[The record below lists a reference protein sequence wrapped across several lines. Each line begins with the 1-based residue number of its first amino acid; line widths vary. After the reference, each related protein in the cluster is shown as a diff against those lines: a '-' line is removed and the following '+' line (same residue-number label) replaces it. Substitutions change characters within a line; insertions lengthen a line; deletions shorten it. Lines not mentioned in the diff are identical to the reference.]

1 MEKVL
6 TDSATDSEYFKNLV
20 SQMRDCGYP
29 QDIDRVKIHI
39 PNAEQRLRGGLQ
51 YFVNMK
57 AGCNAEWNERNYRPI
72 VDWMTDNKG
81 KGLLMLGGCGLGKSL
96 IGMYILPLLIKDVH
110 RKVVNIFNA
119 QELNKKIDEIL
130 NLHIVCIDD
139 IGTEDNLNSYGNKR
153 MPFAELCDAAEKKG
167 KLLILT
173 TNLNIDGLQERYG
186 DRVVDRLI
194 ATTKAVPFT
203 GDSLRK

>member
-1 MEKVL
+1 MEQI
-6 TDSATDSEYFKNLV
+6 DGEYFKNLI
-20 SQMRDCGYP
+20 SQMRDTGYP
-29 QDIDRVKIHI
+29 QEIDRVQISI
-39 PNAEQRLRGGLQ
+39 PNAEKRLRGGLQ
-51 YFVNMK
+51 YVVNMK
-57 AGCNAEWNERNYRPI
+57 SGCNAEWNERNYRPI

-81 KGLLMLGGCGLGKSL
+81 KGLLMFGGCGLGKSV

-110 RKVVNIFNA
+110 KKVVNIFSA

-130 NLHIVCIDD
+130 KLHIIYIDD

-153 MPFAELCDAAEKKG
+153 MPFAELCDDAEKKG

-173 TNLNIDGLQERYG
+173 TNLSIDELTERYG

>member
-1 MEKVL
+1 MEQI
-6 TDSATDSEYFKNLV
+6 DGEYFKNLI
-20 SQMRDCGYP
+20 SQMRDTGYP
-29 QDIDRVKIHI
+29 QEIDRVQISI
-39 PNAEQRLRGGLQ
+39 PNAEKRLRGGLQ
-51 YFVNMK
+51 YVVNMK
-57 AGCNAEWNERNYRPI
+57 SGCNAEWNEHNYRPI

-81 KGLLMLGGCGLGKSL
+81 KGLLMFGGCGLGKSV

-110 RKVVNIFNA
+110 KKVVNIFSA

-130 NLHIVCIDD
+130 KLHIIYIDD
-139 IGTEDNLNSYGNKR
+139 VGTEDNLNSYGNKR
-153 MPFAELCDAAEKKG
+153 MPFAELCDDAEKNG

-173 TNLNIDGLQERYG
+173 TNLSIDELTERYG

>member
-1 MEKVL
+1 MEQI
-6 TDSATDSEYFKNLV
+6 DGEYFKNLI
-20 SQMRDCGYP
+20 SQMRDTGYP
-29 QDIDRVKIHI
+29 QEIDRVQISI
-39 PNAEQRLRGGLQ
+39 PNAEKRLRGGLQ
-51 YFVNMK
+51 YVVNMK
-57 AGCNAEWNERNYRPI
+57 SGCNAEWNEHNYRPI

-81 KGLLMLGGCGLGKSL
+81 KGLLMFGGCGLGKSV
-96 IGMYILPLLIKDVH
+96 IGMYIIPLLIKDVH
-110 RKVVNIFNA
+110 KKVVNIFSA

-130 NLHIVCIDD
+130 KLHIIYIDD

-153 MPFAELCDAAEKKG
+153 MPFAELCDDAEKKG

-173 TNLNIDGLQERYG
+173 TNLSIDELTERYG

>member
-1 MEKVL
+1 MEQI
-6 TDSATDSEYFKNLV
+6 DGEYFKNLV
-20 SQMRDCGYP
+20 SQMRDTGYP
-29 QDIDRVKIHI
+29 QEIDRVQISI
-39 PNAEQRLRGGLQ
+39 PNAEKRLRGGLQ
-51 YFVNMK
+51 YVVNMK
-57 AGCNAEWNERNYRPI
+57 SGCNAEWNEHNYRPI

-81 KGLLMLGGCGLGKSL
+81 KGLLMFGGCGLGKSV

-110 RKVVNIFNA
+110 KKVVNIFSA

-130 NLHIVCIDD
+130 KLHIIYVDD

-153 MPFAELCDAAEKKG
+153 MPFAELCDDAEKKG

-173 TNLNIDGLQERYG
+173 TNLSIDELTERYG

>member
-1 MEKVL
+1 MEQI
-6 TDSATDSEYFKNLV
+6 DSEYFKNLV
-20 SQMRDCGYP
+20 SQMRDTGYP
-29 QDIDRVKIHI
+29 QEIDRVQISI
-39 PNAEQRLRGGLQ
+39 PNAEKRLRGGLQ
-51 YFVNMK
+51 YVVNMK
-57 AGCNAEWNERNYRPI
+57 SGCNAEWNERNYRPI

-81 KGLLMLGGCGLGKSL
+81 KGLLMFGGCGLGKSV

-110 RKVVNIFNA
+110 KKVVNIFSA

-130 NLHIVCIDD
+130 KLHIIYIDD
-139 IGTEDNLNSYGNKR
+139 IGTEDNLNYYGNKR

-173 TNLNIDGLQERYG
+173 TNLSIDELTEKYG

>member
-1 MEKVL
+1 MEQI
-6 TDSATDSEYFKNLV
+6 DGEYFKNLV
-20 SQMRDCGYP
+20 SQMRDTGYP
-29 QDIDRVKIHI
+29 QEIDRVQISI
-39 PNAEQRLRGGLQ
+39 PNAEKRLRGGLQ
-51 YFVNMK
+51 YVVNMK
-57 AGCNAEWNERNYRPI
+57 SGCNAEWNERNYRPI

-81 KGLLMLGGCGLGKSL
+81 KGLLMFGGCGLGKSV

-110 RKVVNIFNA
+110 KKVVNIFSA

-130 NLHIVCIDD
+130 KLHIIYIDD

-173 TNLNIDGLQERYG
+173 TNLSIDELTQRYG

>member
-1 MEKVL
+1 MEQI
-6 TDSATDSEYFKNLV
+6 DSEYFKKLV
-20 SQMRDCGYP
+20 SQMRDTGYP
-29 QDIDRVKIHI
+29 QEIDRVQINI
-39 PNAEQRLRGGLQ
+39 PNAEKRLRGGLQ
-51 YFVNMK
+51 YVVNMK
-57 AGCNAEWNERNYRPI
+57 SGCNAEWNEHNYRPI

-81 KGLLMLGGCGLGKSL
+81 KGLLMFGGCGLGKSV

-110 RKVVNIFNA
+110 KKVVNIFSA

-130 NLHIVCIDD
+130 KLNIIYIDD

-173 TNLNIDGLQERYG
+173 TNLSIDELTQRYG

>member
-1 MEKVL
+1 MEQI
-6 TDSATDSEYFKNLV
+6 DGEYFKNLI
-20 SQMRDCGYP
+20 SQMRDTGYP
-29 QDIDRVKIHI
+29 QEIDRVQISI
-39 PNAEQRLRGGLQ
+39 PNAEKRLRGGLQ
-51 YFVNMK
+51 YVVNMK
-57 AGCNAEWNERNYRPI
+57 SGCNAEWNEHNYRPI

-81 KGLLMLGGCGLGKSL
+81 KGLLMFGGCGLGKSV

-110 RKVVNIFNA
+110 KKVVNIFSA
-119 QELNKKIDEIL
+119 QELNKNIDEIL
-130 NLHIVCIDD
+130 KLHIIYIDD

-153 MPFAELCDAAEKKG
+153 MPFAELCDAAEKNG

-173 TNLNIDGLQERYG
+173 TNLSIDELTQRYG

>member
-1 MEKVL
+1 MEQI
-6 TDSATDSEYFKNLV
+6 DSEYFKKLV
-20 SQMRDCGYP
+20 SQMRDTGYP
-29 QDIDRVKIHI
+29 QEIDRVQINI
-39 PNAEQRLRGGLQ
+39 PNAEKRLRGGLQ
-51 YFVNMK
+51 YVVNMK
-57 AGCNAEWNERNYRPI
+57 SGCNAEWNEHNYRPI

-81 KGLLMLGGCGLGKSL
+81 KGLLMFGGCGLGKSV

-110 RKVVNIFNA
+110 KKVVNIFSA

-130 NLHIVCIDD
+130 KLHIIYIDD

-173 TNLNIDGLQERYG
+173 TNLSIDDLTQRYG

>member
-1 MEKVL
+1 MEQII
-6 TDSATDSEYFKNLV
+6 DNEYFRNLV
-20 SQMRDCGYP
+20 SQMRDTGYP
-29 QDIDRVKIHI
+29 QEIDRVQISI
-39 PNAEQRLRGGLQ
+39 PNAEKRLRGGLQ
-51 YFVNMK
+51 YVVNMK
-57 AGCNAEWNERNYRPI
+57 SGCNAEWNEHNYRPI

-81 KGLLMLGGCGLGKSL
+81 KGLLMFGGCGLGKSV

-110 RKVVNIFNA
+110 RKVVTIFNA
-119 QELNKKIDEIL
+119 QELNQKIDEIL
-130 NLHIVCIDD
+130 KLHIIYIDD

-173 TNLNIDGLQERYG
+173 TNLSIDELTQRYG

-194 ATTKAVPFT
+194 ATTKAVPFI

>member
-1 MEKVL
+1 MEQI
-6 TDSATDSEYFKNLV
+6 DGEYFKNLI
-20 SQMRDCGYP
+20 SQMRDTGYP
-29 QDIDRVKIHI
+29 QEIDRVQISI
-39 PNAEQRLRGGLQ
+39 PNAEKRLRGGLQ
-51 YFVNMK
+51 YVVNMK
-57 AGCNAEWNERNYRPI
+57 SGCNAEWNEHNYRPI

-81 KGLLMLGGCGLGKSL
+81 KGLLMFGGCGLGKSV

-110 RKVVNIFNA
+110 KKVVNIFSA

-130 NLHIVCIDD
+130 KLHIIYIDD

-153 MPFAELCDAAEKKG
+153 MPFAELCDDAEKKG

-173 TNLNIDGLQERYG
+173 TNLSIDELTERYG

-194 ATTKAVPFT
+194 ATTKAVPFA

>member
-1 MEKVL
+1 MEQI
-6 TDSATDSEYFKNLV
+6 DGEYFKNLV
-20 SQMRDCGYP
+20 SQMRDTGYP
-29 QDIDRVKIHI
+29 QEIDRVQISI
-39 PNAEQRLRGGLQ
+39 PNAEKRLRGGLQ
-51 YFVNMK
+51 YVVNMK
-57 AGCNAEWNERNYRPI
+57 SGCNAEWNERNYRPI

-81 KGLLMLGGCGLGKSL
+81 KGLLMFGGCGLGKSV

-110 RKVVNIFNA
+110 KKVVNIFSA

-130 NLHIVCIDD
+130 KLHIIYIDD

-153 MPFAELCDAAEKKG
+153 MPFAELCDDAEKKG

-173 TNLNIDGLQERYG
+173 TNLSIDELTERYG

>member
-1 MEKVL
+1 MEQI
-6 TDSATDSEYFKNLV
+6 DSEYFKKLV
-20 SQMRDCGYP
+20 SQMRDTGYP
-29 QDIDRVKIHI
+29 QEIDRVQINI
-39 PNAEQRLRGGLQ
+39 PNAEKRLRGGLQ
-51 YFVNMK
+51 YVVNMK
-57 AGCNAEWNERNYRPI
+57 SGYNAEWNEHNYRPI

-81 KGLLMLGGCGLGKSL
+81 KGLLMFGGCGLGKSV

-110 RKVVNIFNA
+110 KKVVNIFSA

-130 NLHIVCIDD
+130 KLHIIYIDD

-173 TNLNIDGLQERYG
+173 TNLSIDELTQRYG

>member
-1 MEKVL
+1 MEQI
-6 TDSATDSEYFKNLV
+6 DSEYFKKLV
-20 SQMRDCGYP
+20 SQMRDTGYP
-29 QDIDRVKIHI
+29 QEIDRVQINI
-39 PNAEQRLRGGLQ
+39 PNAEKRLRGGLQ
-51 YFVNMK
+51 YVVNMK
-57 AGCNAEWNERNYRPI
+57 SGRNAEWNERNYRPI

-81 KGLLMLGGCGLGKSL
+81 KGLLMFGGCGLGKSV

-110 RKVVNIFNA
+110 KKVVNIFSA
-119 QELNKKIDEIL
+119 HELNQKIDDIL
-130 NLHIVCIDD
+130 KLHIIYVDD

-173 TNLNIDGLQERYG
+173 TNLSIDELTQRYG

-194 ATTKAVPFT
+194 ATTKAVPFV

>member
-1 MEKVL
+1 MEQI
-6 TDSATDSEYFKNLV
+6 DNEYFRNLV
-20 SQMRDCGYP
+20 SQMRDTGYP
-29 QDIDRVKIHI
+29 QEIDRVQISI
-39 PNAEQRLRGGLQ
+39 PNAEKRLRGGLQ
-51 YFVNMK
+51 YVVNMK
-57 AGCNAEWNERNYRPI
+57 SGCNAEWNEHNYRPI

-81 KGLLMLGGCGLGKSL
+81 KGLLMFGGCGLGKSV

-110 RKVVNIFNA
+110 KKVVNIFSA
-119 QELNKKIDEIL
+119 QELNKKIDDIL
-130 NLHIVCIDD
+130 KLHIIYIDD

-173 TNLNIDGLQERYG
+173 TNLSIDELTQRYG

-194 ATTKAVPFT
+194 ATTKAVPFV

>member
-1 MEKVL
+1 MEQII
-6 TDSATDSEYFKNLV
+6 DNEYFRNLV
-20 SQMRDCGYP
+20 SQMRDTGY
-29 QDIDRVKIHI
+29 QQEIDRVQINI
-39 PNAEQRLRGGLQ
+39 PNAEKRLRGGLQ
-51 YFVNMK
+51 YVVNMK
-57 AGCNAEWNERNYRPI
+57 SGCNAEWNERNYRPI

-81 KGLLMLGGCGLGKSL
+81 KGLLMFGGCGLGKSV

-110 RKVVNIFNA
+110 KKVVNIFSA

-130 NLHIVCIDD
+130 KLHIIYIDD

-173 TNLNIDGLQERYG
+173 TNLSIDELTQRYG

>member
-1 MEKVL
+1 MEQI
-6 TDSATDSEYFKNLV
+6 DGEYFKNLV
-20 SQMRDCGYP
+20 SQMRDTGYP
-29 QDIDRVKIHI
+29 QEIDRVQISI
-39 PNAEQRLRGGLQ
+39 PNAEKRLRGGLQ
-51 YFVNMK
+51 YVVNMK
-57 AGCNAEWNERNYRPI
+57 SGCNAEWNEHNYRPI

-81 KGLLMLGGCGLGKSL
+81 KGLLMFGGCGLGKSV

-110 RKVVNIFNA
+110 KKVVNIFSA

-130 NLHIVCIDD
+130 KLHIIYIDD

-153 MPFAELCDAAEKKG
+153 MPFAELCGDAEKKG

-173 TNLNIDGLQERYG
+173 TNLSIDELTERYG

>member
-1 MEKVL
+1 MEQI
-6 TDSATDSEYFKNLV
+6 DSEYFKNLV
-20 SQMRDCGYP
+20 SQMRDTGYP
-29 QDIDRVKIHI
+29 QEIDRVQISI
-39 PNAEQRLRGGLQ
+39 PNAEKRLRGGLQ
-51 YFVNMK
+51 YVVNMK
-57 AGCNAEWNERNYRPI
+57 SGCNAEWNERNYRPI

-81 KGLLMLGGCGLGKSL
+81 KGLLMFGGCGLGKSV
-96 IGMYILPLLIKDVH
+96 IEMYILPLLIKDVH
-110 RKVVNIFNA
+110 KKVVNIFSA

-130 NLHIVCIDD
+130 KLHIIYIDD

-153 MPFAELCDAAEKKG
+153 MPFAELCDDAEKKG

-173 TNLNIDGLQERYG
+173 TNLSIDELTERYG

>member
-1 MEKVL
+1 MEQI
-6 TDSATDSEYFKNLV
+6 DNEYFRNLV
-20 SQMRDCGYP
+20 SQMRDTGYS
-29 QDIDRVKIHI
+29 QEIDRVQISI
-39 PNAEQRLRGGLQ
+39 PNAEKRLRGGLQ
-51 YFVNMK
+51 YVVNMK
-57 AGCNAEWNERNYRPI
+57 SGCNAEWNEHNYRPI

-81 KGLLMLGGCGLGKSL
+81 KGLLMFGGCGLGKSV

-110 RKVVNIFNA
+110 KKVVNIFSA
-119 QELNKKIDEIL
+119 QELNKKIDDIL
-130 NLHIVCIDD
+130 KLHIIYIDD

-173 TNLNIDGLQERYG
+173 TNLSIDELTQRYG

-194 ATTKAVPFT
+194 ATTKAVPFV

>member
-1 MEKVL
+1 MEQI
-6 TDSATDSEYFKNLV
+6 DGEYFKNLI
-20 SQMRDCGYP
+20 SQMRDTGYP
-29 QDIDRVKIHI
+29 QEIDRVQISI
-39 PNAEQRLRGGLQ
+39 PNAEKRLRGCLQ
-51 YFVNMK
+51 YVVNMK
-57 AGCNAEWNERNYRPI
+57 SGCNAEWNEHNYRPI

-81 KGLLMLGGCGLGKSL
+81 KGLLMFGGCGLGKSV
-96 IGMYILPLLIKDVH
+96 IGMYILPFLIKDVH
-110 RKVVNIFNA
+110 KKVVNIFSA

-130 NLHIVCIDD
+130 KLHIIYIDD

-153 MPFAELCDAAEKKG
+153 MPFAELCDDAEKKG

-173 TNLNIDGLQERYG
+173 TNLSIDELTERYG

-194 ATTKAVPFT
+194 ATTKAVPFI

>member
-1 MEKVL
+1 MEQI
-6 TDSATDSEYFKNLV
+6 DSEYFKNLV
-20 SQMRDCGYP
+20 SQMRDTGYP
-29 QDIDRVKIHI
+29 QEIDRVQINI
-39 PNAEQRLRGGLQ
+39 PNAEKRLRGGLQ
-51 YFVNMK
+51 YVVNMK
-57 AGCNAEWNERNYRPI
+57 SGYNAEWNEHNYRPI

-81 KGLLMLGGCGLGKSL
+81 KGLLMFGGCGLGKSV

-110 RKVVNIFNA
+110 KKVVNIFSA

-130 NLHIVCIDD
+130 KLHIIYIDD

-153 MPFAELCDAAEKKG
+153 MPFAELCDAAEKNG
-167 KLLILT
+167 KLLIIT
-173 TNLNIDGLQERYG
+173 TNLSIDELTQRYG

>member
-1 MEKVL
+1 MEQI
-6 TDSATDSEYFKNLV
+6 DSEYFKKLV
-20 SQMRDCGYP
+20 SQMRDTGYP
-29 QDIDRVKIHI
+29 QEIDRVQINI
-39 PNAEQRLRGGLQ
+39 PNAEKRLRGGLQ
-51 YFVNMK
+51 YVVNMK
-57 AGCNAEWNERNYRPI
+57 SGCDAEWNERNYRPI

-81 KGLLMLGGCGLGKSL
+81 KGLLMFGGCGLGKSV

-110 RKVVNIFNA
+110 KKVVNIFSS
-119 QELNKKIDEIL
+119 QELNQKIDEIL
-130 NLHIVCIDD
+130 KLHIIYIDD

-173 TNLNIDGLQERYG
+173 TNLSIDELTKRYG

>member
-1 MEKVL
+1 MEQI
-6 TDSATDSEYFKNLV
+6 DSAYFRNLV
-20 SQMRDCGYP
+20 SQMRDTGYP
-29 QDIDRVKIHI
+29 QEMDRVQISI
-39 PNAEQRLRGGLQ
+39 PNAEKRLRGGLQ
-51 YFVNMK
+51 YVVSMK
-57 AGCNAEWNERNYRPI
+57 SGCDAEWNEHNYRPI
-72 VDWMTDNKG
+72 VDWMTNNRG
-81 KGLLMLGGCGLGKSL
+81 KGLLMFGGCGLGKSV

-110 RKVVNIFNA
+110 HKVVNIFNA
-119 QELNKKIDEIL
+119 QELNQRIDEIL
-130 NLHIVCIDD
+130 KLHIIYIDD

-173 TNLNIDGLQERYG
+173 TNLSIEELMARYG

-194 ATTKAVPFT
+194 ATTKAVPFI

>member
-1 MEKVL
+1 MEQI
-6 TDSATDSEYFKNLV
+6 DGEYFKNLV
-20 SQMRDCGYP
+20 SQMRDTGYP
-29 QDIDRVKIHI
+29 QEIDRVQISI
-39 PNAEQRLRGGLQ
+39 PNAEKRLRGGLQ
-51 YFVNMK
+51 YVVNMK
-57 AGCNAEWNERNYRPI
+57 SGCNAEWNERNYRPI

-81 KGLLMLGGCGLGKSL
+81 KGLLMFGGCGLGKSV

-110 RKVVNIFNA
+110 KKVVNIFSA

-130 NLHIVCIDD
+130 KLHIIYVDD

-153 MPFAELCDAAEKKG
+153 MPFAELCDDAEKKG

-173 TNLNIDGLQERYG
+173 TNLSIDELTERYG

>member
-1 MEKVL
+1 MEQI
-6 TDSATDSEYFKNLV
+6 DGEYFKNLI
-20 SQMRDCGYP
+20 SQMRDTGYP
-29 QDIDRVKIHI
+29 QEIDRVQISI
-39 PNAEQRLRGGLQ
+39 PNAEKRLRGGLQ
-51 YFVNMK
+51 YVVNMK
-57 AGCNAEWNERNYRPI
+57 SGCNAEWNEHNYRPI

-81 KGLLMLGGCGLGKSL
+81 KGLLMFGGCGLGKSV

-110 RKVVNIFNA
+110 KKVVNIFSA

-130 NLHIVCIDD
+130 KLHIIYVDD

-153 MPFAELCDAAEKKG
+153 MPFAELCDDAEKNG

-173 TNLNIDGLQERYG
+173 TNLSIDELTERYG

>member
-1 MEKVL
+1 MEQII
-6 TDSATDSEYFKNLV
+6 DNEYFRNLV
-20 SQMRDCGYP
+20 FQMRDTGYP
-29 QDIDRVKIHI
+29 QEIDRVQISI
-39 PNAEQRLRGGLQ
+39 PNAEKRLRGGLQ
-51 YFVNMK
+51 YVVNMK
-57 AGCNAEWNERNYRPI
+57 SGCNAEWNEHNYRPI

-81 KGLLMLGGCGLGKSL
+81 KGLLMFGGCGLGKSV
-96 IGMYILPLLIKDVH
+96 IGMYILPFLIKDVH
-110 RKVVNIFNA
+110 KKVVNIFSA
-119 QELNKKIDEIL
+119 QELNQKIDEIL
-130 NLHIVCIDD
+130 KLHIIYIDD

-173 TNLNIDGLQERYG
+173 TNLSIDELTQRYG

-194 ATTKAVPFT
+194 ATTKAVPFI

>member
-1 MEKVL
+1 MEQI
-6 TDSATDSEYFKNLV
+6 DSEYFKKLV
-20 SQMRDCGYP
+20 SQMRDTGYP
-29 QDIDRVKIHI
+29 QEIDRVQINI
-39 PNAEQRLRGGLQ
+39 PNAEKRLRGGLQ
-51 YFVNMK
+51 YVVNMK
-57 AGCNAEWNERNYRPI
+57 SGCNAEWNEHNYRPI

-81 KGLLMLGGCGLGKSL
+81 KGLLMFGGCGLGKSV
-96 IGMYILPLLIKDVH
+96 IGMYILPILIKDVH
-110 RKVVNIFNA
+110 IKVVNIFSA
-119 QELNKKIDEIL
+119 QELNKNIDEIL
-130 NLHIVCIDD
+130 KLHIIYIDD

-153 MPFAELCDAAEKKG
+153 MPFAELCDAAEKNG

-173 TNLNIDGLQERYG
+173 TNLSIDELTQRYG

>member
-1 MEKVL
+1 MEQI
-6 TDSATDSEYFKNLV
+6 DGEYFKNLI
-20 SQMRDCGYP
+20 SQMRDTGYP
-29 QDIDRVKIHI
+29 QEIDRVQINI
-39 PNAEQRLRGGLQ
+39 PNAEKRLRGGLQ
-51 YFVNMK
+51 YVVNMK
-57 AGCNAEWNERNYRPI
+57 SGCNAEWNEHNYRPI

-81 KGLLMLGGCGLGKSL
+81 KGLLMFGGCGLGKSV

-110 RKVVNIFNA
+110 KKVVNIFSA

-130 NLHIVCIDD
+130 KLHIIYIDD

-153 MPFAELCDAAEKKG
+153 MPFAELCDDAEKKG

-173 TNLNIDGLQERYG
+173 TNLSIDELTERYG

>member
-1 MEKVL
+1 MEQI
-6 TDSATDSEYFKNLV
+6 DGEYFKNLI
-20 SQMRDCGYP
+20 SQMRDTGYP
-29 QDIDRVKIHI
+29 QEIDRVQISI
-39 PNAEQRLRGGLQ
+39 PNAEKRLRGGLQ
-51 YFVNMK
+51 YVVNMK
-57 AGCNAEWNERNYRPI
+57 SGCNAEWNERNYRPI
-72 VDWMTDNKG
+72 VDWMTDNNG
-81 KGLLMLGGCGLGKSL
+81 KGLLMFGGCGLGKSV

-110 RKVVNIFNA
+110 KKVVNIFSA

-130 NLHIVCIDD
+130 KLHIIYIDD

-153 MPFAELCDAAEKKG
+153 MPFAELCDDAEKKG

-173 TNLNIDGLQERYG
+173 TNLSIDELTERYG

>member
-1 MEKVL
+1 MEQI
-6 TDSATDSEYFKNLV
+6 DGEYFKNLI
-20 SQMRDCGYP
+20 SQMRDTGYP
-29 QDIDRVKIHI
+29 QEIDRVQISI
-39 PNAEQRLRGGLQ
+39 PNAEKRLRGGLQ
-51 YFVNMK
+51 YVVNMK
-57 AGCNAEWNERNYRPI
+57 SGCNAEWNEHNYRPI

-81 KGLLMLGGCGLGKSL
+81 KGLLMFGGCGLGKSV

-110 RKVVNIFNA
+110 KKVVNIFSA

-130 NLHIVCIDD
+130 KLHIIYIDD

-153 MPFAELCDAAEKKG
+153 VPFAELCDDAEKKG

-173 TNLNIDGLQERYG
+173 TNLSIDELTERYG

>member
-1 MEKVL
+1 MKKVL
-6 TDSATDSEYFKNLV
+6 ADSTTDSEYFKNLV

-29 QDIDRVKIHI
+29 QDIDRVQIHI

-57 AGCNAEWNERNYRPI
+57 SGCNAEWNERNYRPI

-130 NLHIVCIDD
+130 NLHIVYIDD

-173 TNLNIDGLQERYG
+173 TNLNIEGLQERYG
-186 DRVVDRLI
+186 DRVADRLV
-194 ATTKAVPFT
+194 ATTKAVPFI

>member
-6 TDSATDSEYFKNLV
+6 KDSTDSEYFKSLV
-20 SQMRDCGYP
+20 AQMRDCGYP
-29 QDIDRVKIHI
+29 QDIDRVHIHI
-39 PNAEQRLRGGLQ
+39 PNAEHRLRGGLQ

-57 AGCNAEWNERNYRPI
+57 SGCNAEWNENNYRPI
-72 VDWMTDNKG
+72 VDWMADNKG

-130 NLHIVCIDD
+130 NMHIVYIDD

-153 MPFAELCDAAEKKG
+153 MPFAELCDAAE
-167 KLLILT
+167 
-173 TNLNIDGLQERYG
+173 NLNS
-186 DRVVDRLI
+186 
-194 ATTKAVPFT
+194 AT
-203 GDSLRK
+203 L

>member
-1 MEKVL
+1 MEQI
-6 TDSATDSEYFKNLV
+6 DSEYFKKLV
-20 SQMRDCGYP
+20 SQMRDTGYP
-29 QDIDRVKIHI
+29 QEIDRVQINI
-39 PNAEQRLRGGLQ
+39 PNAEKRLRGGLQ
-51 YFVNMK
+51 YVVNMK
-57 AGCNAEWNERNYRPI
+57 SGYNAEWNERNYRPI

-81 KGLLMLGGCGLGKSL
+81 KGLLMFGGCGLGKSV

-110 RKVVNIFNA
+110 KKVVNIFSA
-119 QELNKKIDEIL
+119 QEFNKKIDEIL
-130 NLHIVCIDD
+130 KLHIIYIDD

-173 TNLNIDGLQERYG
+173 TNLSIDELTQRYG

>member
-1 MEKVL
+1 MEQII
-6 TDSATDSEYFKNLV
+6 DNEYFRNLV
-20 SQMRDCGYP
+20 SQMRDTGYP
-29 QDIDRVKIHI
+29 QEIDRVQINI
-39 PNAEQRLRGGLQ
+39 PNAEKRLRGGLQ
-51 YFVNMK
+51 YVVNRK
-57 AGCNAEWNERNYRPI
+57 SGCNAEWNEHNYRPI

-81 KGLLMLGGCGLGKSL
+81 KGLLMFGGCGLGKSV

-110 RKVVNIFNA
+110 KKVVNIFSA

-130 NLHIVCIDD
+130 KLHIIYVDD

-173 TNLNIDGLQERYG
+173 TNLSIGELTQRYG

-194 ATTKAVPFT
+194 ATTKAVPFI

>member
-1 MEKVL
+1 MEQI
-6 TDSATDSEYFKNLV
+6 DSEYFKNLV
-20 SQMRDCGYP
+20 SQMRDTGYP
-29 QDIDRVKIHI
+29 QEIDRVQISI
-39 PNAEQRLRGGLQ
+39 PNAEKRLRGGLQ
-51 YFVNMK
+51 YVVNMK
-57 AGCNAEWNERNYRPI
+57 SGCNAEWNEHNYRPI

-81 KGLLMLGGCGLGKSL
+81 KGLLMFGGCGLGKSV

-110 RKVVNIFNA
+110 KKVVNIFSA

-130 NLHIVCIDD
+130 KLHIIYIDD
-139 IGTEDNLNSYGNKR
+139 IGTEDNLSSYGNKR
-153 MPFAELCDAAEKKG
+153 MPFAELCDDAEKKG

-173 TNLNIDGLQERYG
+173 TNLSIDELTERYG

>member
-1 MEKVL
+1 MEQI
-6 TDSATDSEYFKNLV
+6 DGEYFKNLI
-20 SQMRDCGYP
+20 SQMRDTGYP
-29 QDIDRVKIHI
+29 QEIDRVQISI
-39 PNAEQRLRGGLQ
+39 PNAEKRLRGCLQ
-51 YFVNMK
+51 YVVNMK
-57 AGCNAEWNERNYRPI
+57 SGCNAEWNEHNYRPI

-81 KGLLMLGGCGLGKSL
+81 KGLLMFGGCGLGKSV

-110 RKVVNIFNA
+110 KKVVNIFSA

-130 NLHIVCIDD
+130 KLHIIYIDD

-153 MPFAELCDAAEKKG
+153 MPFAELCDDAEKNG

-173 TNLNIDGLQERYG
+173 TNLSIDELTERYG

-194 ATTKAVPFT
+194 ATTKAVPFI